1 MGLPIFR
8 ARAKERN
15 SVSIFDSVKSILS
28 SSSSRIQAR
37 RRSSPPSPNAVYHPI
52 FRLPAEILAH
62 IFTLGSRTDTMF
74 PVVVSHVCSAWRL
87 IALRTP
93 RMWRRIDIDFRE
105 TMWREWMRR
114 ARACSLDVTVRL
126 VPATGSMYM
135 DSDSVQW
142 RMYLVLPFVHRWRTL
157 EMFFDHYSPFL
168 WNAALSECCS
178 ARGVQAMSLE
188 ELTLVYPMNDDTKE
202 FTLFS
207 GVAPRLRRLTVDGIR
222 LTWLPSLFQNLTSL
236 HYTHHGFT
244 SGPQA
249 VREITSMLRVSY
261 RLVELHILFPK
272 KAHRFIQ
279 PALYSPSR
287 GRQISLLSLTSL
299 HLRVDG
305 GDIPLELSHLAAK
318 FHTPNL
324 RYFHLCDANYRQKPY
339 ATLPLF
345 RRLYT
350 VPTSLQEIYCDNGW
364 RNPIYS

>member
-1 MGLPIFR
+1 MGLPTFR
-8 ARAKERN
+8 TRAKERN

-37 RRSSPPSPNAVYHPI
+37 RRSSPVSPSAVYHPI

-105 TMWREWMRR
+105 TMWRERMRR
-114 ARACSLDVTVRL
+114 ARACSLDVALRL
-126 VPATGSMYM
+126 VPATGSMFM

-178 ARGVQAMSLE
+178 ASGVQAMSLE
-188 ELTLVYPMNDDTKE
+188 ELMLVYPMNDDTKE

-207 GVAPRLRRLTVDGIR
+207 GVAPRLRRVTVDGIR

-261 RLVELHILFPK
+261 RLVELRILFPK

-279 PALYSPSR
+279 PALYSPSH
-287 GRQISLLSLTSL
+287 GRQISLLSLASL

-324 RYFHLCDANYRQKPY
+324 RYLHLCDANYRQKPY